1 MDLNLPE
8 KSVFYGPANLWKR
21 MLAFLL
27 DIFILDFFVLSIF
40 SGITGKIVGDT
51 KEVLLV
57 YKMLQQDTSQV
68 QALTMLFM
76 IIIMLALAYFVLLQ
90 YAVGQTVG
98 CMLLNIHV
106 VAQTGENK
114 FGRPSLLQSFVR
126 NMFIIPTIPFIL
138 LWIADPVY
146 LLFAKKGQRLTEWLS
161 ATRVIEKFEI

>member
-27 DIFILDFFVLSIF
+27 DIFVLDFFVLSIF
-40 SGITGKIVGDT
+40 SGMAEMVVGNT
-51 KEVLLV
+51 KDVLLV

-68 QALTMLFM
+68 QALTMIFT

-90 YAVGQTVG
+90 YAVGQTAG
-98 CMLLNIHV
+98 CMLLNIYV

-114 FGRPSLLQSFVR
+114 FGMPSLLQSFVR

-138 LWIADPVY
+138 LWIADPVF
-146 LLFAKKGQRLTEWLS
+146 LFFGKRGQRLTEWLS
-161 ATRVIEKFEI
+161 TTMVIEKFEM